1 MDFTPAMAQIP
12 AYISNA
18 LLPSQKLSIISF
30 IHFPT
35 PPKNLGRHLSAIPT
49 LFSETPSAI
58 TDEHK
63 AVALRK
69 LAQPS
74 SDDIIECRKKL
85 LDAGTRKFQSIDYPI
100 SEGTTLKVPIW
111 VFDYWEALEGI
122 CEEKNLWLA
131 AENKVQ

>member
-1 MDFTPAMAQIP
+1 MALQ
-12 AYISNA
+12 
-18 LLPSQKLSIISF
+18 
-30 IHFPT
+30 
-35 PPKNLGRHLSAIPT
+35 
-49 LFSETPSAI
+49 
-58 TDEHK
+58 
-63 AVALRK
+63 K

-74 SDDIIECRKKL
+74 SDDIIECHKKL

-122 CEEKNLWLA
+122 CEEKDLWLA